1 MIVHGPGLPD
11 RAAIPLACCGVLLDD
26 AEPGIVTS
34 DPGFVTCGSSL
45 AAFVEQLGGG
55 PDVLGLVV
63 LSELPGGWLALEG
76 GELTGAYYRDG
87 AWHDIRD
94 DPRFRE

>member
-11 RAAIPLACCGVLLDD
+11 RAASPLACCGVLLDD

-34 DPGFVTCGSSL
+34 DPGLVTCAGSSL
-45 AAFVEQLGGG
+45 AAFAEQFTG
-55 PDVLGLVV
+55 PAYTA
-63 LSELPGGWLALEG
+63 GGWLALEG